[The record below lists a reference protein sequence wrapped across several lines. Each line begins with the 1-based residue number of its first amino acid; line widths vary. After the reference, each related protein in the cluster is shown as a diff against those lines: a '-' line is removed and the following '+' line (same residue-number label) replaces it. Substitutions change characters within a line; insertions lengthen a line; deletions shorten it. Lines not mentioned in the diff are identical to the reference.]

1 MYLGCGSLRW
11 KFPFINWDTNQSSP
25 SWGTAGISTIALIAL
40 QCVPIALWLSPNSYN
55 VCKKSR
61 TWLTVGWWG
70 LSCRL
75 LQKFSH
81 RRTGVLYA
89 DCVLTLHDALM
100 IWATSGDSS
109 TVGRCRTKLLLP
121 DWADPRLGVDSL
133 FLVAGAGVGVL
144 VSTAVL
150 SLVSPT
156 AQIVGTTAVFA
167 NRELSPKL
175 SPDPVQV
182 WPALFQLY

>member
-1 MYLGCGSLRW
+1 MYLGCEGLRW
-11 KFPFINWDTNQSSP
+11 KIPLINGDNNQCSS
-25 SWGTAGISTIALIAL
+25 SWGTPGISTIALR
-40 QCVPIALWLSPNSYN
+40 CVPIALWLSPNSYN

-75 LQKFSH
+75 LQKSSR
-81 RRTGVLYA
+81 RRTGVLPA

-100 IWATSGDSS
+100 IWATSGDSLAIE
-109 TVGRCRTKLLLP
+109 RCLTKLLLP
-121 DWADPRLGVDSL
+121 DWADPRLGVVSV
-133 FLVAGAGVGVL
+133 FLVAGAGVDVL
-144 VSTAVL
+144 QSTVVL
-150 SLVSPT
+150 SLILPT

-167 NRELSPKL
+167 NRELSPRL

-182 WPALFQLY
+182 CPALFQLY